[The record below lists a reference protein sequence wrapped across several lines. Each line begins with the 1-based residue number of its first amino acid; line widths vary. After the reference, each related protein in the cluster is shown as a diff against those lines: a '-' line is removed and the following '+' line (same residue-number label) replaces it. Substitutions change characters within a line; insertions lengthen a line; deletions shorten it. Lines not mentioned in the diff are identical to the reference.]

1 MAAASS
7 WAPGRNCITN
17 NISLQTGHGMGPYV
31 AMRGFTFAH
40 NYSEAAYPLDFA
52 AQEANGNYSETFE
65 KFSVNGNV
73 LNNTGGCVDYRGNM
87 VDARQCRIDDNV
99 YLGSRHWRLGL
110 TQAVPPAA
118 KHHDYTTFASY
129 AAALQAMPHCAA
141 WEKGSKA
148 VAAAPRF
155 DFAVMDA
162 YLDSEPPLA
171 SVFVKIRSYVKGLT
185 APFAGEGPAIDTSVT
200 GG

>member
-1 MAAASS
+1 MSNRRQRLSRQSALASGTD
-7 WAPGRNCITN
+7 AGR
-17 NISLQTGHGMGPYV
+17 SAGG
-31 AMRGFTFAH
+31 
-40 NYSEAAYPLDFA
+40 
-52 AQEANGNYSETFE
+52 ET
-65 KFSVNGNV
+65 
-73 LNNTGGCVDYRGNM
+73 
-87 VDARQCRIDDNV
+87 
-99 YLGSRHWRLGL
+99 
-110 TQAVPPAA
+110 
-118 KHHDYTTFASY
+118 HDYTTFASY
-129 AAALQAMPHCAA
+129 ADGATSDAALRRLG
-141 WEKGSKA
+141 KRSKA